1 MSLWRWQRQMF
12 HNLKKEN
19 KSNTQDDPSATSHEK
34 NGRIFMKVSSFKHLQ
49 INHYASFTWSTF
61 LFKECTSFS
70 CKQKPLQLH
79 TPFIYKSLRL
89 ITAATHTQ
97 LLTTKLLLCLAMPLS
112 FCNHLNKSL
121 PTPCC
126 FTLLVFVHCLLTMS
140 SFVMH
145 YVPPYV
151 DPSHPPVT
159 SHSTLLFWV
168 ASSQRGACAS
178 GIKEV

>member
-1 MSLWRWQRQMF
+1 MTKADVSQPEKRKQVKHTGWPQCNIAW
-12 HNLKKEN
+12 KEWPN
-19 KSNTQDDPSATSHEK
+19 FYESQQ
-34 NGRIFMKVSSFKHLQ
+34 ILKHLQ

-61 LFKECTSFS
+61 LFKECTPFS

-126 FTLLVFVHCLLTMS
+126 FTLLVFVHRLLTMS

-178 GIKEV
+178 GIEEV